1 MLKQDQQAPEF
12 TLSSWRGEQQSL
24 AEILAAGPAVVSFFK
39 VSCPVCQYT
48 FPFLERL
55 HQAAAPGSLRV
66 IGISQDSAADTAGF
80 LREYGVSFPVL
91 LDEQDAGYE
100 VSNSFGITVV
110 PSTFLVEPDGR
121 ISWTLDGFARK
132 DIEQLGKR
140 VGASP
145 FRPDEYVA
153 ELKAG

>member
-1 MLKQDQQAPEF
+1 MLKEGQQAPEF
-12 TLSSWRGEQQSL
+12 TLSSSTGEQQSL
-24 AEILAAGPAVVSFFK
+24 AEILASGPAVVSFFK

-55 HQAAAPGSLRV
+55 HQEAAPASLRL
-66 IGISQDSAADTAGF
+66 IGISQDDAAATAAF

-91 LDEQDAGYE
+91 LDEQDAGYA
-100 VSNSFGITVV
+100 VSNSFEITVV

-132 DIEQLGKR
+132 DLEQLGER

-153 ELKAG
+153 EWKSG